1 MSKTRIPS
9 ATEETNPLR
18 SQSKLGAAFLA
29 AAEQLPK
36 QLHPRRNQHS
46 WTFFRFALG
55 FFGAALVVLPLALP
69 QSWIAAIFGLGFFL
83 TAILLPPNLNR
94 PVEEERIREPNRQI
108 ILKGAE
114 FSAGFVPPEP
124 VQLFVSRETIL
135 AMKSNL
141 QPAVVICV
149 ADISSVF
156 LQRSENSW
164 LLVLQWPGKEA
175 EFSFHG
181 LRAERNARKAEAA
194 LRGLVR
200 AVVSKKPKVR
210 AAGA

>member
-1 MSKTRIPS
+1 MSKTRITSP
-9 ATEETNPLR
+9 TEETNPLR
-18 SQSKLGAAFLA
+18 SQSKLSTRFLA
-29 AAEQLPK
+29 ATDQLPK
-36 QLHPRRNQHS
+36 RLHPRRNQHS

-83 TAILLPPNLNR
+83 TAILLPPVLNR
-94 PVEEERIREPNRQI
+94 PVEEEKIREPNRQSV
-108 ILKGAE
+108 LKGAE
-114 FSAGFVPPEP
+114 FSAGFAPPEP
-124 VQLFVSRETIL
+124 VRLFVNCEQIL

-141 QPAVVICV
+141 QSAVVIRV

-156 LQRSENSW
+156 LQRSGDCW
-164 LLVLQWPGKEA
+164 LLVLQWSGKET
-175 EFSFHG
+175 EFSFRG

-200 AVVSKKPKVR
+200 AVVPDKPKVR
-210 AAGA
+210 AAGV